1 MKNTKK
7 LIGAG
12 LALLLCL
19 QSAPA
24 KADVDLL
31 VELDSSV
38 VAMHDFSVLS
48 AQINSNS
55 KPDSVKTINSS
66 LNQQLGTI
74 RTKLTKFDKDLT
86 HNWVYLTVDA
96 NYLYP
101 GRETLRKFDLTA
113 FKWYTFELSAQ
124 KQITA
129 CYKNVAT
136 STKCVSNI
144 RAKNK
149 ASELKLYG
157 AVTSV
162 LNQIQVWRKIA
173 KR

>member
-66 LNQQLGTI
+66 LNQQL
-74 RTKLTKFDKDLT
+74 
-86 HNWVYLTVDA
+86 
-96 NYLYP
+96 
-101 GRETLRKFDLTA
+101 
-113 FKWYTFELSAQ
+113 
-124 KQITA
+124 
-129 CYKNVAT
+129 
-136 STKCVSNI
+136 
-144 RAKNK
+144 
-149 ASELKLYG
+149 
-157 AVTSV
+157 
-162 LNQIQVWRKIA
+162 
-173 KR
+173 